1 AEEDGFVGV
10 ENGTTRMLEWAKLA
24 SFMHAPGM
32 PVWAE
37 DAVLTS
43 LRRYARFC
51 DFTPFLPH
59 GRCQQRGGRAP
70 RAESV
75 SLVSDRDPLYLDD
88 AIVPQ
93 ADQEELL
100 SKYQFFPM
108 DSYVFQVPKDEE
120 GRLDLAGTVMLHRG
134 TGEKGPPEVLG
145 RLPEAPTR
153 FRDLPWDSEFLGNKL
168 EKQAPQTWVWA
179 TYLVGFAAGDAPGLD
194 LGCVYRLD
202 GMRGR
207 IEQCR
212 VQRFAAP
219 DTPPRQLLLRIRR
232 DGAVILD
239 TKVSAPT
246 PVEIVEAHLAG
257 LVMPSRLEVMHGGVP
272 VSETWFDPSLAAA
285 MAEMEDTDP
294 SLKDHIVPGENPE
307 YDDDS
312 MRDFMT
318 EFDDEMDDDVDDFDS
333 PAIDM

>member
-1 AEEDGFVGV
+1 MQTFDMIYV
-10 ENGTTRMLEWAKLA
+10 A
-24 SFMHAPGM
+24 SSAASLLRGGQGSVTPGPATSAHAPQ
-32 PVWAE
+32 
-37 DAVLTS
+37 LTS

-108 DSYVFQVPKDEE
+108 VRAGDGRAGGGSSCLPGLVIHAWHPWHGGGIMDHLPLCPGSPTTSCLTHNHKSWSLQDSYVFQVPKDEE

-194 LGCVYRLD
+194 LECVYRLD

-232 DGAVILD
+232 YCAWEGCPACRLVGAHALR
-239 TKVSAPT
+239 S
-246 PVEIVEAHLAG
+246 
-257 LVMPSRLEVMHGGVP
+257 
-272 VSETWFDPSLAAA
+272 
-285 MAEMEDTDP
+285 
-294 SLKDHIVPGENPE
+294 
-307 YDDDS
+307 
-312 MRDFMT
+312 
-318 EFDDEMDDDVDDFDS
+318 
-333 PAIDM
+333 